1 MRPMARPF
9 LHRGRQPPMSRTD
22 DLRAALACRPARA
35 VPRWELEFHAFDA
48 VSGRHLVLGREFEAL
63 SATERDRA
71 LHDNAEIILS
81 VCDELEFAAV
91 TAPNSYWE
99 QGPGELAYYVLP
111 DDYSERQMGVLREMA
126 GDALLLVANV
136 GGVLGASYDV
146 EFCQKLKDAP
156 GEIDAL
162 ARRTLAEGL
171 ERARRFRDRG
181 ADVAMTASDVAD
193 NSGPF
198 FKPHQMERF
207 VFPHLEKW
215 SDGVHAMGMA
225 SLLHS
230 DGNLTAHLDRIAGTS
245 LDALQAID
253 PVAGMDLVRSKEVVG
268 DRLCLCGN
276 VDCGLLVAGTPGD
289 VYAATRD
296 LLVTWGS
303 RTGLVLGAS
312 NAVQREVPFENYRA
326 MVAAWRASRD
336 APGPDLSGGQPV
348 P

>member
-1 MRPMARPF
+1 MT
-9 LHRGRQPPMSRTD
+9 RTD
-22 DLRAALACRPARA
+22 DLRAALTCRPASR
-35 VPRWELEFHAFDA
+35 VPRWELEFHAFDT
-48 VSGRHLVLGREFEAL
+48 VSGRHLVLGREFERL
-63 SATERDRA
+63 SAAERDRA

-81 VCDELEFAAV
+81 VCAELEFAAV

-99 QGPGELAYYVLP
+99 QAPGELAYYVLP
-111 DDYSERQMGVLREMA
+111 DDYPERQLRVLREMA

-146 EFCQKLKDAP
+146 EFCQNLRDAP
-156 GEIDAL
+156 DEIDAL
-162 ARRTLAEGL
+162 ARRTLGEGL
-171 ERARRFRDRG
+171 ERARRHRDQG
-181 ADVAMTASDVAD
+181 ADIAMTASDVAD

-207 VFPHLEKW
+207 VFPYLERW

-253 PVAGMDLVRSKEVVG
+253 PVAGMDLVRSKEIVG

-276 VDCGLLVAGTPGD
+276 LDCGLLVGGTPEA
-289 VYAATRD
+289 VYAATCE
-296 LLVTWGS
+296 LLVTWGT

-312 NAVQREVPFENYRA
+312 NAVQREVPIENYRA
-326 MVAAWRASRD
+326 MVAAWKAYHIIATRRTD
-336 APGPDLSGGQPV
+336 ATPPR
-348 P
+348 